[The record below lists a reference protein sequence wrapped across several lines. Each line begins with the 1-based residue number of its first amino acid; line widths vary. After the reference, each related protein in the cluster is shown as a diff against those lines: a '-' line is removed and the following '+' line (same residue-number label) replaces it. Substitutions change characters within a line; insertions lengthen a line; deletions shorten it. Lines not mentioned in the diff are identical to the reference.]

1 MLRKS
6 QNIFLLISTL
16 LVVSMFFCNFAVII
30 GHSGE
35 ELSIKYYEK
44 TGYLL
49 FLIMLLTAHISAFAS
64 FKVKLLQMR
73 VAIIAALLSLGF
85 QIWLGVDFFSN
96 MNKMVFS
103 VSIIFPTVCVILDV
117 LSARAAFIDAAT
129 ELSTMA
135 ASQKKRKR

>member
-6 QNIFLLISTL
+6 QNIFLLISTF

>member
-16 LVVSMFFCNFAVII
+16 LVTAMFFCNFAVII
-30 GHSGE
+30 GLSGE

-96 MNKMVFS
+96 VNEMVFS
-103 VSIIFPTVCVILDV
+103 VSIIFPAVCVILDV
-117 LSARAAFIDAAT
+117 LSARSAFIDAAT

-135 ASQKKRKR
+135 ANPKKRKH

>member
-16 LVVSMFFCNFAVII
+16 LVASMFFCNFAVII

-73 VAIIAALLSLGF
+73 VAIISALLSLGF

-96 MNKMVFS
+96 VNEMVFS
-103 VSIIFPTVCVILDV
+103 VSIIFPAVCVILDV